1 MYTFAYIYIY
11 ISFLA
16 VIYFDDLWCWN
27 MYPCIYIY
35 IYNGMSGIPWYIY
48 LRWNE
53 HVFMFV
59 LSRFVI
65 VSKKDGLGEMWGS
78 DGLGV
83 EWSSPPKESSKAEVV
98 VDTVATGHGSTRSLV
113 LAIFHLSARLHD
125 SGWLVR
131 LVGFEFQGW
140 SWCWWIP
147 YNQVGELLA
156 IPIKFDLLS
165 FSIYPVL
172 YALIA
177 TWQVRYWNT
186 IEVDR

>member
-83 EWSSPPKESSKAEVV
+83 EWSSPPKSSKAEVV

-131 LVGFEFQGW
+131 LVGFQFQGW